1 MKTSALLLSLL
12 LILQGC
18 STMEPVVTGP
28 EDVAQQIRASHLAKG
43 DDVAIVT
50 ADGTKHRFKITAID
64 ATTISGKNVSIPIDS
79 IVGLKSREFSAGNT
93 VVLAGGITLMMLVL
107 FLVALST
114 TPIMV
119 AGV

>member
-1 MKTSALLLSLL
+1 MKPNALLLSILL
-12 LILQGC
+12 MLQGC
-18 STMEPVVTGP
+18 TTMEPVVTGP

-64 ATTISGKNVSIPIDS
+64 ATTISGKNVSIPIDT

-93 VVLAGGITLMMLVL
+93 VVLAGGITLTMLVL
-107 FLVALST
+107 FYAALAST
-114 TPIMV
+114 AFMV
-119 AGV
+119 GG